1 MASIRDFYS
10 CSPGVLSLV
19 GFTKVVFPKLFSL
32 NGDRQAFANEYHSAL
47 NNVFLVIKA
56 GWCWGIIA

>member
-1 MASIRDFYS
+1 MVAGFLFMFTT
-10 CSPGVLSLV
+10 GVLSLV

-47 NNVFLVIKA
+47 NNVF
-56 GWCWGIIA
+56 

>member
-1 MASIRDFYS
+1 MAGKASIHHFCS

-47 NNVFLVIKA
+47 NNVF
-56 GWCWGIIA
+56 